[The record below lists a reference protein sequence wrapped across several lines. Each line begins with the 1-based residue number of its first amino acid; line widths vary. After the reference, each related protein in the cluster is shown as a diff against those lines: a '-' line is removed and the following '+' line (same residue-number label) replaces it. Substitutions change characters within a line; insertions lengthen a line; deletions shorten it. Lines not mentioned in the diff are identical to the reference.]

1 MKNHTMRTTIQDT
14 ASFLDDMFYLTSF
27 DGSHFI
33 QEILDAC
40 FNNDMSFEDTNK
52 YLDEQ
57 MRIRATYL
65 N

>member
-1 MKNHTMRTTIQDT
+1 MRTTIQDT
-14 ASFLDDMFYLTSF
+14 ASFLDYIFYLTSF
-27 DGSHFI
+27 DGSNFI

-40 FNNDMSFEDTNK
+40 FNDDMSFEETNK

-57 MRIRATYL
+57 MDIRGTYL

>member
-1 MKNHTMRTTIQDT
+1 MRTKIQDT

-27 DGSHFI
+27 DGSQFI
-33 QEILDAC
+33 QQILDAC
-40 FNNDMSFEDTNK
+40 FNDDMSFEETNK

-57 MRIRATYL
+57 IRIRATYL